1 MNENILNIDTI
12 LNVNNIISNYVD
24 SIADI
29 SLSNGVLSIFQI
41 NIRSINIH
49 FNELAMLLGSIKN
62 YFSIIVLCETWFLND
77 VEFTLNDY
85 KSINSLGTLNRS
97 DDVTV
102 LIKESFNI
110 LQIEKQVISNCNSIL
125 FKID

>member
-125 FKID
+125 FKIN